1 MVAGALTVTGAV
13 STPLSPG
20 STVAITASAGTTYTL
35 TPAQAESITVSG
47 GVEAQ
52 DLYLLITT
60 SGATSYTLTF
70 STGFHSAGTLATGT
84 ATGAVF
90 VVHFKDIGG
99 TFYEVSRTAAM

>member
-1 MVAGALTVTGAV
+1 
-13 STPLSPG
+13 
-20 STVAITASAGTTYTL
+20 
-35 TPAQAESITVSG
+35 
-47 GVEAQ
+47 VEAQ